1 VNCRLQTIKDNE
13 EKLAEQS
20 QKGRQMRAALKA
32 QEKQI
37 LAAASGGGV
46 IQLPAAAH
54 SRVDS
59 ARSGTVSRDDH
70 ERELERVRRE
80 MLSEQEAL
88 RENHTSSLQR
98 LERQWE
104 IRFESREA
112 EMEAAR
118 CASVSSCVSPFI
130 LGARAHAT
138 IR

>member
-1 VNCRLQTIKDNE
+1 MRARFYYCLQTIKDNE

-37 LAAASGGGV
+37 LAAATGGGI
-46 IQLPAAAH
+46 IQPPAASH
-54 SRVDS
+54 SHADS
-59 ARSGTVSRDDH
+59 RSSGTVSRDDH

-80 MLSEQEAL
+80 TLSEREAL
-88 RENHTSSLQR
+88 REDYTSSLQR

-104 IRFESREA
+104 LRFESREA

-118 CASVSSCVSPFI
+118 
-130 LGARAHAT
+130 
-138 IR
+138 